1 MRIIELED
9 GYENYN
15 KYAINVDKIISIDFD
30 SFSKKINIYVQD
42 GKTTF
47 HITNKD
53 IDKLKR
59 IYENILDFC
68 ISTSN
73 PNEIGYIPLL
83 KIDIK

>member
-1 MRIIELED
+1 MRIIEI
-9 GYENYN
+9 NWYN
-15 KYAINVDKIISIDFD
+15 SASRYAINADKIMSIDFD
-30 SFSKKINIYVQD
+30 SFNKKIDICAQD
-42 GKTTF
+42 GKSIF

-53 IDKLKR
+53 MDKLKR

-68 ISTSN
+68 ISTSD